1 MSMTEEELEKTGI
14 LKVMLNKADSDDE
27 STLLE
32 KIELFEERLDYLNI
46 EEDKKDKLRDL
57 ISKIKEEDDEKVQGF
72 LFKELEKMVEDE

>member
-32 KIELFEERLDYLNI
+32 KIELFEERLEYLNI
-46 EEDKKDKLRDL
+46 EDEKKDKLREL
-57 ISKIKEEDDEKVQGF
+57 ISKIKEEDDEQVQSF
-72 LFKELEKMVEDE
+72 LFKELEKIVEDE

>member
-46 EEDKKDKLRDL
+46 EDEKKDKLREL
-57 ISKIKEEDDEKVQGF
+57 ISKIKEEDDEQVQSF
-72 LFKELEKMVEDE
+72 LFKELEKIVEDE

>member
-32 KIELFEERLDYLNI
+32 KIELFEERLEYLNI
-46 EEDKKDKLRDL
+46 EDEKKNKLREL
-57 ISKIKEEDDEKVQGF
+57 ISKIKEEDDEQVQSF
-72 LFKELEKMVEDE
+72 LFKELEKIVEDE

>member
-14 LKVMLNKADSDDE
+14 LKIMLNKADSDDE

-46 EEDKKDKLRDL
+46 EEEKKNKLREL
-57 ISKIKEEDDEKVQGF
+57 ISKIKEEDDEQVQSF
-72 LFKELEKMVEDE
+72 LFKELEKIVEDE

>member
-46 EEDKKDKLRDL
+46 EEDKKDKLREL
-57 ISKIKEEDDEKVQGF
+57 ISKIKEEDDEQVQSF
-72 LFKELEKMVEDE
+72 LFKELEKIVEDE